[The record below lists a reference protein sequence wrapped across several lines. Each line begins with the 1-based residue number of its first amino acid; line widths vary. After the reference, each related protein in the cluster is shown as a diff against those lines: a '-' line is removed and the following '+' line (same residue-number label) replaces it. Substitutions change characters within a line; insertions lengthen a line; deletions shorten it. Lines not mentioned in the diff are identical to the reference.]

1 MTHKQNRRQTQ
12 THDASNATQVMPG
25 CTQVMP
31 DLHRVMNLDVSGPA
45 AWGDSESPRAHDDPE
60 NSEILLTA
68 CRIVISG
75 YRTEISRGQRDSLF
89 VQAAYQ
95 LLHHFLESQFKRNS
109 RAA

>member
-1 MTHKQNRRQTQ
+1 MTHKQNRRQLRTQ
-12 THDASNATQVMPG
+12 DASEATPAMPG
-25 CTQVMP
+25 STQVMP
-31 DLHRVMNLDVSGPA
+31 DLNRVMNLDVSAPA
-45 AWGDSESPRAHDDPE
+45 AWGDGEPPSARNNPE
-60 NSEILLTA
+60 NSEILLAA

-75 YRTEISRGQRDSLF
+75 YRTEISRGQRDSVF

>member
-12 THDASNATQVMPG
+12 THDASNATQPTPG

-31 DLHRVMNLDVSGPA
+31 DLNRVMNLDVSVPA
-45 AWGDSESPRAHDDPE
+45 AWDDGEPPSPRNDPE
-60 NSEILLTA
+60 NSEILLAA

-75 YRTEISRGQRDSLF
+75 YRTETSRGQRDSVF

-95 LLHHFLESQFKRNS
+95 LLHNFLERQFERNS